1 MQNRYFLLIFIF
13 IIFFSRVSKS
23 VEQKDIY
30 NFSADKIIYSQDSN
44 IIEAVGN
51 VIARNQEGKQIS
63 SDRAV
68 YNKNNLTITTIG
80 KSKFIDNKNNILYS
94 DNIEYDLDKKI
105 IKAEK
110 NVKFLDNYKNTYYFS
125 KIISDDKF
133 IEIIGYDLDS
143 DLDRDQLKKTKDKF
157 QQFTE
162 PRLSGKE
169 ASIKENITIIK
180 DAKFTSCKR
189 SNENE
194 ECPYWNLNATQI
206 IHDKDQKK
214 IIYRGAVLDL
224 NNIPVFYTPYF
235 SHPDPSVKRESGFL
249 APSFTSLGENIG
261 STVKLPY
268 FHAIS
273 ESKDLTISPVYYF
286 SQNPLL
292 LGEYR
297 EKFKNGDLS
306 IEAGFTEGYKEVN
319 SKQTAGERHHLY
331 GNLYLNYSDLLLD
344 KSTLNAKVQRINN
357 PTYLRVNKINSNND
371 GFKRILVKEDDIQL
385 TNEIYLNSF
394 SKNENLNIKSA
405 VYQNISLSSDQYQYL
420 LPEISYSKYGVF
432 NNLINGLNFDTNLK
446 AQNTNTNQNKS
457 TLINN
462 LSYNSPESYNTDLGI
477 GYKFLTKIN
486 NLNYYSDYNAPK
498 QSLNNEINPIIGFD
512 TSLPFAKIS
521 NNSEQYLVPRIF
533 TRYSPGQMNK
543 SSSNDTTLTTD
554 NLFSINRMN
563 NDELIEKD
571 LSFNLGLDWEWKEKD
586 ISNKTKQQSN
596 ISVGQVIKLNEN
608 LDMPTKSSLQ
618 NKTSDIVTKAGYY
631 NPGNFNVTL
640 KSTLDNQLTHMYY
653 NDFTLQ
659 TFFKTN
665 ELNFNFYEKNSHVG
679 NERYAKANLT
689 SYLTNNTSLKVTSD
703 RNLKTDRTNAHKAGI
718 EYENECI
725 RYGFYFQKS
734 YFVDKD
740 LTPNT
745 AIFFGVTLL
754 PFGDNYTTGN
764 IIPSVSGR
772 PLF

>member
-23 VEQKDIY
+23 AEQKDIY

-249 APSFTSLGENIG
+249 APSFSSLGENIG

-371 GFKRILVKEDDIQL
+371 GFKRILVKEDDVQL

-432 NNLINGLNFDTNLK
+432 NNLINGLNFDTNFK

-653 NDFTLQ
+653 NDLTLQ

-734 YFVDKD
+734 YFADKD

-764 IIPSVSGR
+764 IIPSVGGR

>member
-543 SSSNDTTLTTD
+543 SSSNDTILTTD

>member
-1 MQNRYFLLIFIF
+1 
-13 IIFFSRVSKS
+13 
-23 VEQKDIY
+23 
-30 NFSADKIIYSQDSN
+30 
-44 IIEAVGN
+44 
-51 VIARNQEGKQIS
+51 
-63 SDRAV
+63 
-68 YNKNNLTITTIG
+68 
-80 KSKFIDNKNNILYS
+80 
-94 DNIEYDLDKKI
+94 
-105 IKAEK
+105 
-110 NVKFLDNYKNTYYFS
+110 
-125 KIISDDKF
+125 
-133 IEIIGYDLDS
+133 
-143 DLDRDQLKKTKDKF
+143 
-157 QQFTE
+157 
-162 PRLSGKE
+162 
-169 ASIKENITIIK
+169 
-180 DAKFTSCKR
+180 
-189 SNENE
+189 
-194 ECPYWNLNATQI
+194 
-206 IHDKDQKK
+206 
-214 IIYRGAVLDL
+214 
-224 NNIPVFYTPYF
+224 
-235 SHPDPSVKRESGFL
+235 
-249 APSFTSLGENIG
+249 
-261 STVKLPY
+261 
-268 FHAIS
+268 
-273 ESKDLTISPVYYF
+273 
-286 SQNPLL
+286 
-292 LGEYR
+292 
-297 EKFKNGDLS
+297 
-306 IEAGFTEGYKEVN
+306 
-319 SKQTAGERHHLY
+319 
-331 GNLYLNYSDLLLD
+331 
-344 KSTLNAKVQRINN
+344 
-357 PTYLRVNKINSNND
+357 
-371 GFKRILVKEDDIQL
+371 
-385 TNEIYLNSF
+385 
-394 SKNENLNIKSA
+394 
-405 VYQNISLSSDQYQYL
+405 
-420 LPEISYSKYGVF
+420 
-432 NNLINGLNFDTNLK
+432 
-446 AQNTNTNQNKS
+446 
-457 TLINN
+457 LINN
-462 LSYNSPESYNTDLGI
+462 LSYNSPESYNTDFGI

-486 NLNYYSDYNAPK
+486 NLNYYSDYNSPK

-653 NDFTLQ
+653 NDLTLQ

-725 RYGFYFQKS
+725 RYGFYFKKS
-734 YFVDKD
+734 YFADKD

-764 IIPSVSGR
+764 IIPSVSSR